1 MAPRLDID
9 ADTLPDLA
17 RVLRELRRRQARRRG
32 GAALTYRELAAAT
45 GWSHGIIGEYLAGN
59 VLPPTDRF
67 DALIRLLGA
76 TPAEQGALATVRDR
90 IEERRRVLPGRPP
103 AGASDEGAPLVP
115 VPRQLP
121 ADVSAFVGRADEI
134 AELDA
139 RLGAGGSA
147 VVISAVSGTP
157 GVGKTT
163 LAVRC
168 AHRVAERFPDGQL
181 YIDLRGYGPE
191 PPVAPDFA
199 LGAFLRSLGLAAAE
213 IPQDT
218 SERAAYYRTLLA
230 DRRMLVVLDNARSVD
245 QVRPLL
251 PGTAS
256 SAVIVTS
263 RDDLAGLVARDG
275 ATRVDLD
282 VLPGP
287 EAAALLRTLIGP
299 RVDAEPEAAAALAER
314 CARLPLAL
322 RIAAEIAMAHPEK
335 TLAEMLDDLAD
346 ERRRLDLLD
355 AAGDRRTAVRA
366 VFSWSYQQLSPG
378 AARAFALI
386 GSHPGRD
393 IDPYAVAALA
403 GTDLATALS
412 YVDELRRAH
421 LIETAAPRRHTMHD
435 LLRAYAA
442 ECLAESNEDES
453 SMTRLLD
460 FITFTAASAVRT
472 LFPHD
477 SAPALARPTTEVPAV
492 DSPELA
498 SRWLDEQRANL
509 VAVVG
514 HAAGHGHRQHAA
526 DLSRILWRYLEVGG
540 HYQDALAVHGG
551 AATVADQAEGGAAV
565 LANLGNTYWWLGAY
579 RDALVYFE
587 RSLAG
592 HREAGDGDGEA
603 RALAR
608 IGVVYERL
616 GDYGTA
622 TGYMR
627 QAQDAYHRLGNR
639 HGEGAQLVNLGAVQR
654 RLGHHEEAAE
664 HERRAADM
672 FHELGDARL
681 EGYALGNLGAV
692 YSLLG
697 RDDEAIAHLETALV
711 RCRDTGDRGGEGSA
725 LGALGAAYA
734 RMKRFGEALD
744 HLHPALAIAREI
756 SDRGVETE
764 TLNTLGET
772 LRAME
777 QPGPAL
783 ERHRAA
789 LALTRQTGDRY
800 EQARALDGIG
810 AALSGLGRAEQARRS
825 WRRALAA
832 YERLAVPEAARV
844 REQLDRSATGTPG
857 GAGTRDKEPR

>member
-1 MAPRLDID
+1 
-9 ADTLPDLA
+9 
-17 RVLRELRRRQARRRG
+17 VLRELRRRQARRRG
-32 GAALTYRELAAAT
+32 GAELTYRELAAAT

-76 TPAEQGALATVRDR
+76 TPAEQGALATARDR
-90 IEERRRVLPGRPP
+90 IEERRRTLPGGRPS
-103 AGASDEGAPLVP
+103 AGGSDGVPPPVP

-139 RLGAGGSA
+139 RLRAGGTA

-199 LGAFLRSLGLAAAE
+199 LGAFLRSLGVVAAE

-218 SERAAYYRTLLA
+218 SERAAHYRTLLA
-230 DRRMLVVLDNARSVD
+230 GRRMLVVLDNARSVD

-251 PGTAS
+251 PGTSS

-282 VLPGP
+282 VLAGP
-287 EAAALLRTLIGP
+287 EAAALLRTLIGA

-314 CARLPLAL
+314 CVRLPLAL

-346 ERRRLDLLD
+346 ERRRLDVLD

-393 IDPYAVAALA
+393 IDAYAVAALA
-403 GTDLATALS
+403 GTDLSSALS
-412 YVDELRRAH
+412 HVDELRRAH
-421 LIETAAPRRHTMHD
+421 LIETAGPRRHTMHD

-442 ECLAESNEDES
+442 ECLAAAANDPSQDGS

-460 FITFTAASAVRT
+460 AIVFTAASAVRT

-477 SAPALARPTTEVPAV
+477 NAPTPARPSSPVPTV

-509 VAVVG
+509 VAVAG
-514 HAAGHGHRQHAA
+514 HAASHGHPQHAA
-526 DLSRILWRYLEVGG
+526 DLSRVLWRYLEVGG

-551 AATVADQAEGGAAV
+551 AATVADQVGGGAAV
-565 LANLGNTYWWLGAY
+565 LANLGNTHWWLGAY

-592 HREAGDGDGEA
+592 HRAAGDGDGEA

-608 IGVVYERL
+608 IGVVHERL

-622 TGYMR
+622 IGYMR
-627 QAQDAYHRLGNR
+627 QALDAYHRLGNR

-697 RDDEAIAHLETALV
+697 RDDEATALLETALA
-711 RCRDTGDRGGEGSA
+711 RCRETGDRGGEGSA

-744 HLHPALAIAREI
+744 HLHPGLAIAREI

-783 ERHRAA
+783 ERHRTA

-810 AALSGLGRAEQARRS
+810 AALSGLGRAAEARRS
-825 WRRALAA
+825 WRRALTA
-832 YERLAVPEAARV
+832 YERLAVPEVARV
-844 REQLDRSATGTPG
+844 REQLEPSPRGTE
-857 GAGTRDKEPR
+857 AR

>member
-1 MAPRLDID
+1 V
-9 ADTLPDLA
+9 DTLRDLA

-32 GAALTYRELAAAT
+32 GAELTYREMAAAT
-45 GWSHGIIGEYLAGN
+45 GWSHGIIGEYLGGK

-76 TPAEQGALATVRDR
+76 TPAEQGALATARDR
-90 IEERRRVLPGRPP
+90 IEEGRRSPDS
-103 AGASDEGAPLVP
+103 ASPLGS

-139 RLGAGGSA
+139 RLRPGGSA

-168 AHRVAERFPDGQL
+168 AHRVADRFPDGQL

-191 PPVAPDFA
+191 SPVPPDFA
-199 LGAFLRSLGLAAAE
+199 LAAFLRSLGLAAADV
-213 IPQDT
+213 PQDT
-218 SERAAYYRTLLA
+218 SERAARYRTLLA
-230 DRRMLVVLDNARSVD
+230 DRRVLVVLDNARSVD

-282 VLPGP
+282 VLAAD
-287 EAAALLRTLIGP
+287 EAAALLRALIGA
-299 RVDAEPEAAAALAER
+299 RVDAEPAAATVLAQR

-335 TLAEMLDDLAD
+335 TLTEMLEDLAD

-355 AAGDRRTAVRA
+355 AAGDPRTAVRA

-378 AARAFALI
+378 AARAFARL
-386 GSHPGRD
+386 GLHPGRD
-393 IDPYAVAALA
+393 LDAYAVAALV
-403 GTDLATALS
+403 GSDLPTARTHI
-412 YVDELRRAH
+412 DELRRAH
-421 LIETAAPRRHTMHD
+421 LVEAAGPRRHTMHD

-442 ECLAESNEDES
+442 ECRSTSDEDGAAL
-453 SMTRLLD
+453 TRLLD
-460 FITFTAASAVRT
+460 YFVSTAVSAART

-477 SAPALARPTTEVPAV
+477 PVPAPPRPSTPVPAV
-492 DSPELA
+492 DGPEAA

-509 VAVVG
+509 VAVARY
-514 HAAGHGHRQHAA
+514 AAAHGHPQHCA
-526 DLSRILWRYLEVGG
+526 DLSRTLWRYLEVGG
-540 HYQDALAVHGG
+540 HYQDALAVHGDAAG
-551 AATVADQAEGGAAV
+551 AAGAVEGGATV
-565 LANLGNTYWWLGAY
+565 LANLGNTHLWVGGY
-579 RDALVYFE
+579 RDALHYFE

-592 HREAGDGDGEA
+592 HRDAGDRDGQA

-608 IGVVYERL
+608 LGVVHERL
-616 GDYGTA
+616 GDYGA
-622 TGYMR
+622 AIAHIR
-627 QAQDAYHRLGNR
+627 EALVAYHDIGNR

-654 RLGHHEEAAE
+654 RLGHHEESAANQ
-664 HERRAADM
+664 RRAADI
-672 FHELGDARL
+672 FHALGDARL

-697 RDDEAIAHLETALV
+697 RDEDALTQLGAALA
-711 RCRDTGDRGGEGSA
+711 RCRESGDRGGEGSA
-725 LGALGAAYA
+725 LGAIGAAYA

-744 HLHPALAIAREI
+744 HLHRALVIAREI

-777 QPGPAL
+777 QSGPAL
-783 ERHRAA
+783 ERHQAA
-789 LALTRQTGDRY
+789 LALTDQTGDRY
-800 EQARALDGIG
+800 EQARALAGIG
-810 AALSGLGRAEQARRS
+810 SALLALGRPAQARQS
-825 WRRALAA
+825 WRRALAT
-832 YERLAVPEAARV
+832 YERLDVPEAAAV
-844 REQLDRSATGTPG
+844 RERLGASPSRAT
-857 GAGTRDKEPR
+857 R

>member
-1 MAPRLDID
+1 
-9 ADTLPDLA
+9 
-17 RVLRELRRRQARRRG
+17 VLRELRRRQARRRG
-32 GAALTYRELAAAT
+32 GSELTYRELAAAT

-67 DALIRLLGA
+67 DVLIRLLGA
-76 TPAEQGALATVRDR
+76 TPAEQGALATARDR
-90 IEERRRVLPGRPP
+90 IEEGRRGDALPDG
-103 AGASDEGAPLVP
+103 GTPLSS

-139 RLGAGGSA
+139 RLRPGGSA

-168 AHRVAERFPDGQL
+168 AHRVADRFPDGQL

-191 PPVAPDFA
+191 PPVTPDLA
-199 LGAFLRSLGLAAAE
+199 LAAFLRSLGLAAADV
-213 IPQDT
+213 PQDT
-218 SERAAYYRTLLA
+218 AERAASYRTLLA
-230 DRRMLVVLDNARSVD
+230 DRRVLVVLDNARSVD

-282 VLPGP
+282 VLAGA
-287 EAAALLRTLIGP
+287 EAAALLRALIGP
-299 RVDAEPEAAAALAER
+299 RVDAEPDAATVLAER

-335 TLAEMLDDLAD
+335 TLAEMLEDLAD

-378 AARAFALI
+378 AARAFARL

-393 IDPYAVAALA
+393 LDAYAVAALT
-403 GTDLATALS
+403 GSDLPTARAH
-412 YVDELRRAH
+412 VDELRRAH
-421 LIETAAPRRHTMHD
+421 LIEAAGPRRHTMHD

-442 ECLAESNEDES
+442 ECRSTSDEDGEVL
-453 SMTRLLD
+453 TRLLD
-460 FITFTAASAVRT
+460 YFVFTAVSAVRT

-477 SAPALARPTTEVPAV
+477 AVPARPRPATPVPEVDGA
-492 DSPELA
+492 EAA

-509 VAVVG
+509 VAVAG
-514 HAAGHGHRQHAA
+514 HAAGHGHPQHSA
-526 DLSRILWRYLEVGG
+526 DLSRTLWRYLEVGG
-540 HYQDALAVHGG
+540 HYQDALAVHGD
-551 AATVADQAEGGAAV
+551 AAAVADRVEGGATV
-565 LANLGNTYWWLGAY
+565 LANFGNTHMWVGGY
-579 RDALVYFE
+579 RDALHYFG

-592 HREAGDGDGEA
+592 HRTDGDRDGEA

-608 IGVVYERL
+608 LGVVHERL
-616 GDYGTA
+616 GDYA
-622 TGYMR
+622 AAMAHIR
-627 QAQDAYHRLGNR
+627 QALEAYHDLGNR

-654 RLGHHEEAAE
+654 RLGHHEESAE
-664 HERRAADM
+664 NERRAADI
-672 FHELGDARL
+672 FHALGDARL

-697 RDDEAIAHLETALV
+697 RDDEALTQLAAALA
-711 RCRDTGDRGGEGSA
+711 RCRESGDRGGEGSA
-725 LGALGAAYA
+725 LGALGAAYT

-744 HLHPALAIAREI
+744 HLHRALGIAREI

-800 EQARALDGIG
+800 EQARALAG
-810 AALSGLGRAEQARRS
+810 AGSALLALGRPSQARQS
-825 WRRALAA
+825 WRRALAD
-832 YERLAVPEAARV
+832 YERLDVPEAAAV
-844 REQLDRSATGTPG
+844 RELL
-857 GAGTRDKEPR
+857 GAAP

>member
-1 MAPRLDID
+1 
-9 ADTLPDLA
+9 LPDLA

-32 GAALTYRELAAAT
+32 GAELTYRELASAT

-76 TPAEQGALATVRDR
+76 TPAEQGALATARDR
-90 IEERRRVLPGRPP
+90 IEERRRRSLPGAGPLP
-103 AGASDEGAPLVP
+103 AGGSDPAASP

-139 RLGAGGSA
+139 RLRAGGSA

-168 AHRVAERFPDGQL
+168 ARRVADRFPDGQL
-181 YIDLRGYGPE
+181 YVDLRGYGPE
-191 PPVAPDFA
+191 PPVAPDVV
-199 LGAFLRSLGLAAAE
+199 LGAFLRSLGRPAAD
-213 IPQDT
+213 IPTDT
-218 SERAAYYRTLLA
+218 AERAAQYRTLLA
-230 DRRMLVVLDNARSVD
+230 DRRMLVVLDNARSVE

-251 PGTAS
+251 PGTAT

-282 VLPGP
+282 VLAGP
-287 EAAALLRTLIGP
+287 EAAALLRALIGA

-346 ERRRLDLLD
+346 ERRRLDVLD

-378 AARAFALI
+378 AARTFALI
-386 GSHPGRD
+386 GSYPGRE
-393 IDPYAVAALA
+393 IDAYAVAALA
-403 GTDLATALS
+403 GSDLPAALS
-412 YVDELRRAH
+412 HVDELRRAH
-421 LIETAAPRRHTMHD
+421 LIETAGPRRHTMHD

-442 ECLAESNEDES
+442 ECLES
-453 SMTRLLD
+453 SDEDGSSITRLLD
-460 FITFTAASAVRT
+460 YAVFTAASAVRA

-477 SAPALARPTTEVPAV
+477 AVPGVAEPAAPVPAV

-498 SRWLDEQRANL
+498 ARWLDEQRANL
-509 VAVVG
+509 VAVAG
-514 HAAGHGHRQHAA
+514 HAVAHGHPQPAA

-551 AATVADQAEGGAAV
+551 AATVADRVGGGPAV
-565 LANLGNTYWWLGAY
+565 LANLGNTHWWLGAY
-579 RDALVYFE
+579 REALVYFE

-592 HREAGDGDGEA
+592 HRDAGDGDGEA

-608 IGVVYERL
+608 IGVVHERL
-616 GDYGTA
+616 GDYATA
-622 TGYMR
+622 IGYLR
-627 QAQDAYHRLGNR
+627 QALDAYRRLGNR
-639 HGEGAQLVNLGAVQR
+639 HGEGAQMVNLGAVQR
-654 RLGHHEEAAE
+654 RLGRHEEAAD
-664 HERRAADM
+664 HERGAAQI

-697 RDDEAIAHLETALV
+697 RDDDAIAHLETALA
-711 RCRDTGDRGGEGSA
+711 RCRETGDRGGEASA

-734 RMKRFGEALD
+734 RMKRFAEALE

-772 LRAME
+772 LRAVE

-783 ERHRAA
+783 ERHRGA

-810 AALSGLGRAEQARRS
+810 AALLALGRVAQARQN

-832 YERLAVPEAARV
+832 YERLDVPEAARV
-844 REQLDRSATGTPG
+844 REQLGSSV
-857 GAGTRDKEPR
+857 RDTAPR

>member
-1 MAPRLDID
+1 
-9 ADTLPDLA
+9 
-17 RVLRELRRRQARRRG
+17 VLRELRRRQARRRE
-32 GAALTYRELAAAT
+32 GAELTYRELAAAT

-67 DALIRLLGA
+67 DTLIRLLGA
-76 TPAEQGALATVRDR
+76 TPAEQGALATARDR
-90 IEERRRVLPGRPP
+90 IEERRRALPGARPP
-103 AGASDEGAPLVP
+103 AGADHGPPPAP

-139 RLGAGGSA
+139 RLRTGGSA

-168 AHRVAERFPDGQL
+168 AHRVAGRFPDGQL

-191 PPVAPDFA
+191 PPVPPDFA
-199 LGAFLRSLGLAAAE
+199 LGVFLRSLGLAAGD

-218 SERAAYYRTLLA
+218 AERAACYRTLLA
-230 DRRMLVVLDNARSVD
+230 DRCMLVVLDNARSVD

-282 VLPGP
+282 VLAGP
-287 EAAALLRTLIGP
+287 EAATLLRTLIGA

-322 RIAAEIAMAHPEK
+322 RIVAEIAMAHPEK
-335 TLAEMLDDLAD
+335 TLTEMVDDLTD

-386 GSHPGRD
+386 GSHPGRH
-393 IDPYAVAALA
+393 IDAYAVAALT
-403 GTDLATALS
+403 GTDLPSALS
-412 YVDELRRAH
+412 HVDELRRAH
-421 LIETAAPRRHTMHD
+421 LIEAAGPRRHAMHD

-442 ECLAESNEDES
+442 ECLAESDEDGS
-453 SMTRLLD
+453 AVTRLLD
-460 FITFTAASAVRT
+460 FFVFTAASAVRA

-477 SAPALARPTTEVPAV
+477 AVPTPARPTSEVPAV
-492 DSPELA
+492 DRPELA

-509 VAVVG
+509 VAIAG
-514 HAAGHGHRQHAA
+514 HAAAHGHPQHAA
-526 DLSRILWRYLEVGG
+526 DVSRILWRYLEVGG
-540 HYQDALAVHGG
+540 HYQDALAVHGD
-551 AATVADQAEGGAAV
+551 AARVADRVEGGAAV
-565 LANLGNTYWWLGAY
+565 LANLGNTHWWLGAY

-592 HREAGDGDGEA
+592 HRSGRPEAGDAEGEA

-608 IGVVYERL
+608 IGVVHERL
-616 GDYGTA
+616 GDYTTA
-622 TGYMR
+622 IEYIG
-627 QAQDAYHRLGNR
+627 QALDTYHRLGNR

-654 RLGHHEEAAE
+654 RLGHHDEAAE
-664 HERRAADM
+664 HERRAADI

-697 RDDEAIAHLETALV
+697 RDDEAIDHLETALAC
-711 RCRDTGDRGGEGSA
+711 CRETGDRGGEASA
-725 LGALGAAYA
+725 LGALGAAHA
-734 RMKRFGEALD
+734 RRKRFGEALD

-772 LRAME
+772 LSAME

-789 LALTRQTGDRY
+789 LVLSRQTGDRY
-800 EQARALDGIG
+800 EQARALDGVG
-810 AALSGLGRAEQARRS
+810 VALSGLGRTAEARRS
-825 WRRALAA
+825 WFKALAA

-844 REQLDRSATGTPG
+844 REQLERIAGVAATASPRRT
-857 GAGTRDKEPR
+857 EPR

>member
-1 MAPRLDID
+1 
-9 ADTLPDLA
+9 
-17 RVLRELRRRQARRRG
+17 VLRELRRRQARRRG
-32 GAALTYRELAAAT
+32 GAELTYRELAAAT

-76 TPAEQGALATVRDR
+76 TPGEQGALATARDR
-90 IEERRRVLPGRPP
+90 IEERRRTLPGGRPS
-103 AGASDEGAPLVP
+103 AGGSDEGPPPVP

-139 RLGAGGSA
+139 RLRAGGSA

-199 LGAFLRSLGLAAAE
+199 LGAFLRSLGMGAAE
-213 IPQDT
+213 IPQDI
-218 SERAAYYRTLLA
+218 SERAAHYRTLLA
-230 DRRMLVVLDNARSVD
+230 DRRMLVVLDNARSAD

-282 VLPGP
+282 VLAGP
-287 EAAALLRTLIGP
+287 EAAALLRTLIGE

-314 CARLPLAL
+314 CVRLPLAL

-335 TLAEMLDDLAD
+335 TLTEMLDDLAD

-393 IDPYAVAALA
+393 IDAYAVAALA
-403 GTDLATALS
+403 GTDLPSALS
-412 YVDELRRAH
+412 HVDELRRAH
-421 LIETAAPRRHTMHD
+421 LIETAGPRRHTMHD

-442 ECLAESNEDES
+442 ECLAASNGASQEDGP
-453 SMTRLLD
+453 MTRLLD
-460 FITFTAASAVRT
+460 AVVFTAASAVRT

-477 SAPALARPTTEVPAV
+477 NALAPARPSSPVPAV
-492 DSPELA
+492 DSLELA

-509 VAVVG
+509 VAVAG
-514 HAAGHGHRQHAA
+514 HAASHGHPQHAA

-551 AATVADQAEGGAAV
+551 AATVADRVAGGAAV
-565 LANLGNTYWWLGAY
+565 LANLGNTHWWLGAY

-592 HREAGDGDGEA
+592 HRAAGDRDGEA

-608 IGVVYERL
+608 IGVVHERL

-622 TGYMR
+622 IGYMR
-627 QAQDAYHRLGNR
+627 QALDAYHRLGNR

-654 RLGHHEEAAE
+654 RLGHHDEAAE

-697 RDDEAIAHLETALV
+697 RDDEAIAHLETALA
-711 RCRDTGDRGGEGSA
+711 RCRETGDRGGEGSA

-734 RMKRFGEALD
+734 RMERFGEALD
-744 HLHPALAIAREI
+744 HLHPGLAIAREI

-810 AALSGLGRAEQARRS
+810 AALAGLGRAAEARRS

-844 REQLDRSATGTPG
+844 REQLEPSPRGTGS
-857 GAGTRDKEPR
+857 R